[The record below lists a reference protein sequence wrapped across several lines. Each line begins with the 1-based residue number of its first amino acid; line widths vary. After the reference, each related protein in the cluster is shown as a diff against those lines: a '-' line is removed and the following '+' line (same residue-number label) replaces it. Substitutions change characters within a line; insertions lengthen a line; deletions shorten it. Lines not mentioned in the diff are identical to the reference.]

1 MNLKDDLRVNDY
13 PEDPKVE
20 ITLVVFPVPMS
31 EGVHICFREDCKGV

>member
-20 ITLVVFPVPMS
+20 ITLVVFPVAMS
-31 EGVHICFREDCKGV
+31 VGVPICLREDRKGV